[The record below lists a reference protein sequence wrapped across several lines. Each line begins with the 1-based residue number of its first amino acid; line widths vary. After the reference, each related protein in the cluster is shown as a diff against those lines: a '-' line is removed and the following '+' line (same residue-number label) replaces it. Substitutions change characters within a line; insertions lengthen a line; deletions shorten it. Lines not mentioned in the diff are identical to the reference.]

1 MTAFTYAETE
11 NMETADEKEAETAF
25 VLIKRSLSCDL
36 KNVEELLQA
45 LQAAGCSPSTDD
57 LPKSEESPFSFLTF
71 CKILKM
77 IKPVKKDTLRDAFRC
92 FDKSNC
98 GTISISKLN
107 ALMIENDSQLMD
119 FEIDALNS
127 KVDSDDG
134 EQSIEYNKLIM
145 YYEEAI
151 NELKQLSL
159 ANYKMLKKSERKLS
173 PNDDANNGNAND
185 TMNCVER
192 RGFFVHDHIENQTII
207 SSHQYRITNVELQN
221 ITFEIQHLAGAFDTK
236 ILQTVDV
243 WIIIYDEDDRIVQL
257 STIDNDTSQGKSII
271 HQQLPAGRYII
282 VPFTTQCLFRPRK
295 TIESEKNKVPLLK
308 VDRAGKA
315 CLTKEMKLVLMNI
328 FDLCDLDNNGTL
340 TREEFNLYN
349 IRTGDEN
356 VSDEEWNVIQEHFD
370 LKNEELTL
378 RDFLALH
385 DMEAEDCKSDTTD
398 MWLSLE
404 SMGCN
409 YKLELDEVL
418 HIQTISSGKWQA
430 LCHFLSENSEHILH
444 ESDIGKLLLYEK
456 NEFAAIL
463 FESKDLNNEEQIE
476 FSFEKSQN
484 FILSTKTKIE
494 IHPSGEIQIIAFG
507 IPKQLGNPIKVVAEF
522 IPSQK
527 V

>member
-1 MTAFTYAETE
+1 MKEQNGPLHSLLN

-107 ALMIENDSQLMD
+107 ALMIEN
-119 FEIDALNS
+119 
-127 KVDSDDG
+127 
-134 EQSIEYNKLIM
+134 
-145 YYEEAI
+145 
-151 NELKQLSL
+151 
-159 ANYKMLKKSERKLS
+159 
-173 PNDDANNGNAND
+173 
-185 TMNCVER
+185 CVER

-257 STIDNDTSQGKSII
+257 STIDNDTSQCPTAQWKKCMHDQGKSII

-409 YKLELDEVL
+409 YKLELDE
-418 HIQTISSGKWQA
+418 
-430 LCHFLSENSEHILH
+430 
-444 ESDIGKLLLYEK
+444 
-456 NEFAAIL
+456 
-463 FESKDLNNEEQIE
+463 
-476 FSFEKSQN
+476 
-484 FILSTKTKIE
+484 
-494 IHPSGEIQIIAFG
+494 IIAFG

>member
-107 ALMIENDSQLMD
+107 ALMIE
-119 FEIDALNS
+119 
-127 KVDSDDG
+127 
-134 EQSIEYNKLIM
+134 
-145 YYEEAI
+145 
-151 NELKQLSL
+151 
-159 ANYKMLKKSERKLS
+159 
-173 PNDDANNGNAND
+173 
-185 TMNCVER
+185 NCVER

-409 YKLELDEVL
+409 YKLELDE
-418 HIQTISSGKWQA
+418 
-430 LCHFLSENSEHILH
+430 
-444 ESDIGKLLLYEK
+444 
-456 NEFAAIL
+456 
-463 FESKDLNNEEQIE
+463 
-476 FSFEKSQN
+476 
-484 FILSTKTKIE
+484 
-494 IHPSGEIQIIAFG
+494 IIAFG

>member
-1 MTAFTYAETE
+1 MHSLLNSWCWLASGMCSINVMTAFTYAETE

-107 ALMIENDSQLMD
+107 ALMIE
-119 FEIDALNS
+119 
-127 KVDSDDG
+127 
-134 EQSIEYNKLIM
+134 
-145 YYEEAI
+145 
-151 NELKQLSL
+151 
-159 ANYKMLKKSERKLS
+159 
-173 PNDDANNGNAND
+173 
-185 TMNCVER
+185 NCVER

-409 YKLELDEVL
+409 YKLELDE
-418 HIQTISSGKWQA
+418 
-430 LCHFLSENSEHILH
+430 
-444 ESDIGKLLLYEK
+444 
-456 NEFAAIL
+456 
-463 FESKDLNNEEQIE
+463 
-476 FSFEKSQN
+476 
-484 FILSTKTKIE
+484 
-494 IHPSGEIQIIAFG
+494 IIAFG